1 MLSVNPKNRPTIS
14 SILEK
19 PFIKK
24 KVAGYIYDLIQSRSE
39 SKIEDFQCEILK
51 EQAEKLG
58 VYNIIIKEL
67 SPDNIFEIKQTEQND
82 IENFNL
88 SNYSSLIKNK
98 KDKLKKIEE
107 KIIELE
113 KQKRILSKNNQGKLV
128 YRKNDHSS
136 VDKLKNKDTTRKNS
150 TGKTSRK
157 ISHESAVNIN
167 DSRDISIIEKNIH
180 KNKSIAR
187 PISGLI
193 NSKISQKKEESK
205 LEDSLDEIIEVKND
219 LDIESKLSNLDLE
232 NLSDKNKL
240 LKITQEISKMK
251 FLLEQTQNQVL
262 QIEAKIKQ
270 DKKNVSEEENFKSQI
285 NYDNNYCIILP
296 KPIIVDNTPILIERI
311 NFFRQ

>member
-24 KVAGYIYDLIQSRSE
+24 KVAGYIYDLIQSRPE

-67 SPDNIFEIKQTEQND
+67 SSDNIFEIKQTENEY
-82 IENFNL
+82 ENFNL
-88 SNYSSLIKNK
+88 GYYSSLIKNK

-157 ISHESAVNIN
+157 ISHESAVNMN

-180 KNKSIAR
+180 KNKYIAR
-187 PISGLI
+187 PTSGLI

-205 LEDSLDEIIEVKND
+205 LEDSLDEIIEVKDD
-219 LDIESKLSNLDLE
+219 LDIESKLSNLGLE

-251 FLLEQTQNQVL
+251 GLLEQTQNQIL
-262 QIEAKIKQ
+262 QIEGKIKQ

-285 NYDNNYCIILP
+285 NDDNNYCIILP